1 MKRRNIGDDNSL
13 DTSKTTIKRKKYEII
28 ENWGM
33 GEEEHDTAM
42 DGKLNDDSVE
52 DNSAVEDDL
61 VMTLGGSVTRELPGD
76 VNGGAEEL
84 W

>member
-13 DTSKTTIKRKKYEII
+13 DTSKTTIKRKKYETI
-28 ENWGM
+28 EHWGM

-42 DGKLNDDSVE
+42 DGKLNYDSVE

-76 VNGGAEEL
+76 VNGGAEGL